1 MEIKT
6 LELKDISGGALANA
20 LVYIYVPGTKV
31 IVAGIVDG
39 SGVPMNNP
47 FRSDANGEVQVGAP
61 NGEYDLVTTYRG
73 RVYKLRLIY
82 QDVEDSLYLTP
93 LPFGAK
99 GDGVTND
106 STAFAILEQQHTGV
120 FVDLLGKTY
129 LVDAPPTGNRYGN
142 GFFSFSAS
150 TFPSAYKGDIR
161 YWDRPINTSG
171 PGGGGLAIGTNAAAN
186 ILDYSDANSS
196 QGFIAIGRDA
206 LATSTR
212 GRSCIAIGQNTLSKA
227 SPGFANL
234 AIGDFALTNV
244 AGISSAASELTGS
257 RNIGIGSL
265 AGHFITS
272 GSLNIFIGR
281 DSGHCVTSG
290 VSNTAIGYRA
300 LSGGYAPVG
309 LSGTIENQ
317 TPVTASGRTAVGNG
331 ALQNSSGTLDTAIG
345 EFAGRNL
352 KKGGSNTTL
361 GGNAGANIDADLSE
375 NGKLVTSPNITGTYS
390 QAGAVLT
397 ITATA
402 SGAVAGNKVG
412 FSLTTG
418 ANSVI
423 TTDMQWLTVATVVD
437 ANTFTVATPSLPSG
451 SGALIVNKVETASLR
466 TAASTNTLV
475 GNGVLQNA
483 KTAQAVTAMGW
494 QAGLAAEGGGNTLYG
509 QRSGYGLTSGEN
521 NTFIGINAGRT
532 NPLGGSITTF
542 SNSTAIGKDSGVSGD
557 LQVQLG
563 GAGTTP
569 YAYAALQI
577 RSDERDK
584 IDFRPL
590 SNPIEFIRGIEWV
603 EFRKNERGWYFD
615 EVIDEDGN
623 STMVE
628 VPNDGSRA
636 GTRFHGGVKAQQ
648 VQALCES
655 LGMDWAGLQDHAVN
669 GGMDIYSVAYE
680 ALIPYL
686 GYCVDHLLGKL
697 EETEGRLAR
706 IEAALG
712 LE

>member
-1 MEIKT
+1 MSFYNTGNQVPSNDPRDLDDNAKHIDEIVNSNSLT
-6 LELKDISGGALANA
+6 YFDRLGVERLTMAGVEESAGQFVTPRNYGA
-20 LVYIYVPGTKV
+20 
-31 IVAGIVDG
+31 
-39 SGVPMNNP
+39 S
-47 FRSDANGEVQVGAP
+47 
-61 NGEYDLVTTYRG
+61 
-73 RVYKLRLIY
+73 
-82 QDVEDSLYLTP
+82 
-93 LPFGAK
+93 

-106 STAFAILEQQHTGV
+106 TAAFTYLETFHTGV

-390 QAGAVLT
+390 QAGSVLT

-542 SNSTAIGKDSGVSGD
+542 SNSTAIGKDSGVSAD

-569 YAYAALQI
+569 YAYAALQL

-584 IDFRPL
+584 IDFRKL
-590 SNPIEFIRGIEWV
+590 SKAIELIRAIQWF
-603 EFRKNERGWYFD
+603 EFRKNERSRYVD
-615 EVIDEDGN
+615 QVEKEDG
-623 STMVE
+623 TFETVYRE
-628 VPNDGSRA
+628 NDGSRA
-636 GTRFHGGVKAQQ
+636 GARFHAGVKAQQ
-648 VQALCES
+648 IKEICE
-655 LGMDWAGLQDHAVN
+655 LLNIDWAGLQHHAIA
-669 GGMDIYSVAYE
+669 GGLDIYTVAYE
-680 ALIPYL
+680 AFIPYM
-686 GYCVDHLLGKL
+686 GECIQHLLDKNDDFESRLSAL
-697 EETEGRLAR
+697 EAK
-706 IEAALG
+706 
-712 LE
+712 